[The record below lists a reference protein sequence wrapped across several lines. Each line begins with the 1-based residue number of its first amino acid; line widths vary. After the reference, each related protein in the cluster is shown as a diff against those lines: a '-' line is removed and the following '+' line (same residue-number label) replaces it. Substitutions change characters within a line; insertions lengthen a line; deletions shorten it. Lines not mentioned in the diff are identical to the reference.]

1 MRLHDTVRG
10 EVVPFEPGPEVS
22 MYVCGITPYDATHLG
37 HAFTY
42 LTFDLVVRRL
52 EDLGHEVHMVRN
64 VTDVDDSILPKAREL
79 KVDYQAL
86 AAVEM
91 AHFEADMEALNMRP
105 AAVEPWATETI
116 DEMHDLIQRLSDN
129 GHTYTVDGTT
139 YFDVS
144 TSENFGSLSGYDEAT
159 MRDLA
164 AERGGHPDDPRP
176 VNNVVPAWDLVC
188 GQMAAV
194 GLLAAE
200 RRRLL
205 EGVGDLVTL
214 ALADVALA
222 TVGMLG
228 NLAEAE
234 VLGTQRDA
242 VGNDLYGAYGSDFPT
257 VDGRRVMVVA
267 ISPKQWRGLQAATG
281 TTDEVAALAG
291 ELGVDF
297 ADEGERYLARDR
309 LRQLFTPWFAG
320 RTLDEVAGVLDA
332 EGVCWGPYRTFLEML
347 DEDPRCSTANPL
359 FAALDQPGVG
369 RHLVPG
375 SPLAFAGND
384 DRGSATAPRLGEHTE
399 QVLADDLGLGAA
411 EVTALVDRGVV
422 ATAG

>member
-1 MRLHDTVRG
+1 MDRPLEGLTVVEG
-10 EVVPFEPGPEVS
+10 SAFVAAPSGGMTLAQLGADVVRFDRIGGGIDHGRWPLTPDGASLYWNGLNKGKRSFAVDLGDPEGQELVAELVARAGNLVTNFPAVGWLS
-22 MYVCGITPYDATHLG
+22 YESLRARRE
-37 HAFTY
+37 
-42 LTFDLVVRRL
+42 DLV
-52 EDLGHEVHMVRN
+52 MVAI
-64 VTDVDDSILPKAREL
+64 TGS
-79 KVDYQAL
+79 
-86 AAVEM
+86 
-91 AHFEADMEALNMRP
+91 H
-105 AAVEPWATETI
+105 
-116 DEMHDLIQRLSDN
+116 
-129 GHTYTVDGTT
+129 DGTT
-139 YFDVS
+139 AVDYTV
-144 TSENFGSLSGYDEAT
+144 NCAVGYPAVT
-159 MRDLA
+159 
-164 AERGGHPDDPRP
+164 GHPDDPRP

-257 VDGRRVMVVA
+257 ADGRRVMVVA

-297 ADEGERYLARDR
+297 ADEGERCLARDR

>member
-1 MRLHDTVRG
+1 MDRPLEGLTVVEG
-10 EVVPFEPGPEVS
+10 SAFVAAPSGGMTLAQLGADVVRFDRIGGGIDHGRWPLTPDGASLYWNGLNKGKRSFAVDLGDPEGQELVAELVARAGNLVTNFPAVGWLS
-22 MYVCGITPYDATHLG
+22 YESLRARRD
-37 HAFTY
+37 
-42 LTFDLVVRRL
+42 DLV
-52 EDLGHEVHMVRN
+52 MVAI
-64 VTDVDDSILPKAREL
+64 TGS
-79 KVDYQAL
+79 
-86 AAVEM
+86 
-91 AHFEADMEALNMRP
+91 H
-105 AAVEPWATETI
+105 
-116 DEMHDLIQRLSDN
+116 
-129 GHTYTVDGTT
+129 DGTT
-139 YFDVS
+139 AVDYTV
-144 TSENFGSLSGYDEAT
+144 NCAVGYPAVT
-159 MRDLA
+159 
-164 AERGGHPDDPRP
+164 GHPDDPRP

-257 VDGRRVMVVA
+257 ADGRRVMVVA

-281 TTDEVAALAG
+281 TTDDVAALAS

-320 RTLDEVAGVLDA
+320 RTLDEVAGVLDT

-399 QVLADDLGLGAA
+399 QVLAEDLGLGAA
-411 EVTALVDRGVV
+411 EVSALVDRGVV

>member
-1 MRLHDTVRG
+1 MGAGRSPRTVPASTGTASGNLVTNFPAVGWLSYESLRARR
-10 EVVPFEPGPEVS
+10 E
-22 MYVCGITPYDATHLG
+22 
-37 HAFTY
+37 
-42 LTFDLVVRRL
+42 DLV
-52 EDLGHEVHMVRN
+52 MVAI
-64 VTDVDDSILPKAREL
+64 TGS
-79 KVDYQAL
+79 
-86 AAVEM
+86 
-91 AHFEADMEALNMRP
+91 H
-105 AAVEPWATETI
+105 
-116 DEMHDLIQRLSDN
+116 
-129 GHTYTVDGTT
+129 DGTT
-139 YFDVS
+139 AVDYTV
-144 TSENFGSLSGYDEAT
+144 NCAVGYPDMT
-159 MRDLA
+159 
-164 AERGGHPDDPRP
+164 GHPDDPRP

>member
-1 MRLHDTVRG
+1 MDRPLEGLTVVEG
-10 EVVPFEPGPEVS
+10 SAFVAAPSGGMTLAQLGADVVRFDRIGGGIDHGRWPLTPDGASLYWNGLNKGKRSFAVDLGDPEGQELVAELVARAGNLVTNFPAVGWLS
-22 MYVCGITPYDATHLG
+22 YESLRARRE
-37 HAFTY
+37 
-42 LTFDLVVRRL
+42 DLV
-52 EDLGHEVHMVRN
+52 MVAI
-64 VTDVDDSILPKAREL
+64 TGS
-79 KVDYQAL
+79 
-86 AAVEM
+86 
-91 AHFEADMEALNMRP
+91 H
-105 AAVEPWATETI
+105 
-116 DEMHDLIQRLSDN
+116 
-129 GHTYTVDGTT
+129 DGTT
-139 YFDVS
+139 AVDYTV
-144 TSENFGSLSGYDEAT
+144 NCAVGYPAVT
-159 MRDLA
+159 
-164 AERGGHPDDPRP
+164 GHPDDPRP

-257 VDGRRVMVVA
+257 VDGRRAMVVA

-297 ADEGERYLARDR
+297 ADEGERCLARDR

>member
-1 MRLHDTVRG
+1 MDRPLEGLTVVEG
-10 EVVPFEPGPEVS
+10 SAFVAAPSGGMTLAQLGADVVRFDRIGGGIDHGRWPLTPDGASLYWNGLNKGKRSFAVDLGDPEGQELVAELVARAGNLVTNFPAVGWLS
-22 MYVCGITPYDATHLG
+22 YESLRARRD
-37 HAFTY
+37 
-42 LTFDLVVRRL
+42 DLV
-52 EDLGHEVHMVRN
+52 MVAI
-64 VTDVDDSILPKAREL
+64 TGS
-79 KVDYQAL
+79 
-86 AAVEM
+86 
-91 AHFEADMEALNMRP
+91 H
-105 AAVEPWATETI
+105 
-116 DEMHDLIQRLSDN
+116 
-129 GHTYTVDGTT
+129 DGTT
-139 YFDVS
+139 AVDYTV
-144 TSENFGSLSGYDEAT
+144 NCAVGYPAVT
-159 MRDLA
+159 
-164 AERGGHPDDPRP
+164 GHPDDPRP

-257 VDGRRVMVVA
+257 ADGRRAMVVA

-281 TTDEVAALAG
+281 TTDEVAALAS

-320 RTLDEVAGVLDA
+320 RTLDEVAGALDA

-347 DEDPRCSTANPL
+347 DEDPRCTTANPL

-399 QVLADDLGLGAA
+399 QVLAEDLGLGAA
-411 EVTALVDRGVV
+411 EVSALVDRGVV

>member
-1 MRLHDTVRG
+1 MDKPLEGLTVVEG
-10 EVVPFEPGPEVS
+10 SAFVAAPSGGMTLAQLGADVVRFDRIGGGIDHGRWPLTPDGASLYWNGLNKGKRSFAVDLGDPEGQELVAELVARAGNLVTNFPAVGWLS
-22 MYVCGITPYDATHLG
+22 YESLRARRD
-37 HAFTY
+37 
-42 LTFDLVVRRL
+42 DLV
-52 EDLGHEVHMVRN
+52 MVAI
-64 VTDVDDSILPKAREL
+64 TGS
-79 KVDYQAL
+79 
-86 AAVEM
+86 
-91 AHFEADMEALNMRP
+91 H
-105 AAVEPWATETI
+105 
-116 DEMHDLIQRLSDN
+116 
-129 GHTYTVDGTT
+129 DGTT
-139 YFDVS
+139 AVDYTV
-144 TSENFGSLSGYDEAT
+144 NCAVGYPAVT
-159 MRDLA
+159 
-164 AERGGHPDDPRP
+164 GHPDDPRP

-257 VDGRRVMVVA
+257 ADGRRVMVVA

-399 QVLADDLGLGAA
+399 QVLAEDLGLGAA
-411 EVTALVDRGVV
+411 EVSALVDRGVV

>member
-1 MRLHDTVRG
+1 MDKPLEGLTVVEG
-10 EVVPFEPGPEVS
+10 SAFVAAPSGGMTLAQLGADVVRFDRIGGGIDHGRWPLTPDGASLYWNGLNKGKRSFAVDLGDPEGQELVAELVARAGNLVTNFPAVGWLS
-22 MYVCGITPYDATHLG
+22 YESLRARRD
-37 HAFTY
+37 
-42 LTFDLVVRRL
+42 DLV
-52 EDLGHEVHMVRN
+52 MVAI
-64 VTDVDDSILPKAREL
+64 TGS
-79 KVDYQAL
+79 
-86 AAVEM
+86 
-91 AHFEADMEALNMRP
+91 H
-105 AAVEPWATETI
+105 
-116 DEMHDLIQRLSDN
+116 
-129 GHTYTVDGTT
+129 DGTT
-139 YFDVS
+139 AVDYTV
-144 TSENFGSLSGYDEAT
+144 NCAVGYPAVT
-159 MRDLA
+159 
-164 AERGGHPDDPRP
+164 GHPDDPRP

-257 VDGRRVMVVA
+257 ADGRRVMVVA

-309 LRQLFTPWFAG
+309 LRQLFTPWFAA

-399 QVLADDLGLGAA
+399 QVLAEDLGLGAA
-411 EVTALVDRGVV
+411 EVSALVDRGVV

>member
-1 MRLHDTVRG
+1 MTLAQLGADVVRFDRIG
-10 EVVPFEPGPEVS
+10 GGIDHGRWPLTPDGASLYWNGLNKGKRSFAVDLGDPEGQELVAELVARAGNLVTNFPAVGWLS
-22 MYVCGITPYDATHLG
+22 YESLRVRRD
-37 HAFTY
+37 
-42 LTFDLVVRRL
+42 DLV
-52 EDLGHEVHMVRN
+52 MVAI
-64 VTDVDDSILPKAREL
+64 TGS
-79 KVDYQAL
+79 
-86 AAVEM
+86 
-91 AHFEADMEALNMRP
+91 H
-105 AAVEPWATETI
+105 
-116 DEMHDLIQRLSDN
+116 
-129 GHTYTVDGTT
+129 DGTT
-139 YFDVS
+139 AVDYTV
-144 TSENFGSLSGYDEAT
+144 NCAVGYPAVT
-159 MRDLA
+159 
-164 AERGGHPDDPRP
+164 GHPDDPRP

-222 TVGMLG
+222 TLGMLG

-257 VDGRRVMVVA
+257 ADGRRVMVVA

-281 TTDEVAALAG
+281 TTDEVAALAS

-347 DEDPRCSTANPL
+347 EEDPRCSTANPL

-399 QVLADDLGLGAA
+399 QVLAEDLGLGAA
-411 EVTALVDRGVV
+411 EVSALVDSGVV